1 MIALAALAKAPPTY
15 QRVAVIAIAVLVV
28 VVVVELVRR
37 RRLMERYALL
47 WLGAARLLFVLAV
60 WQGLLTT
67 LSTEVGIRSPP
78 NALFAVG
85 FAFVVV
91 LLLSSDAR
99 DLSPDR
105 AEQAARATR
114 RPAGGPSASARAGA
128 LRDVNDAL
136 AVVVVTHNS
145 VGELAALATS
155 LAAQL
160 DPDDE
165 FVIVD
170 NASARRDRG
179 AGALRW
185 GSGSQ

>member
-1 MIALAALAKAPPTY
+1 VIALAIAHAKAPPTY

-47 WLGAARLLFVLAV
+47 WLAAATLLFVLAV

-91 LLLSSDAR
+91 LLLS
-99 DLSPDR
+99 LSLVISRLTEQNKQLAQRVALLADR
-105 AEQAARATR
+105 LRALEQERSET
-114 RPAGGPSASARAGA
+114 
-128 LRDVNDAL
+128 
-136 AVVVVTHNS
+136 
-145 VGELAALATS
+145 
-155 LAAQL
+155 
-160 DPDDE
+160 
-165 FVIVD
+165 
-170 NASARRDRG
+170 
-179 AGALRW
+179 
-185 GSGSQ
+185 